1 MTIASPLVEFRG
13 VEKRYAAGGPAAV
26 ADLDLAIERGEFLTL
41 LGPSGS
47 GKTTTL
53 MMLAGFETP
62 SAGAILLGGASLA
75 DRPPYR
81 RNMGVVFQNYAL
93 FPHMSVAQNV
103 AFPLRV
109 RGIKGSEAAKK
120 VANALAL
127 VKLDGLGERRP
138 DALSGGQRQRVAL
151 ARALVFE
158 PDLVLMDEPL
168 GALDR
173 QLREHLQVEIKR
185 IQRALGLTI
194 VYVTHDQ
201 GEALTM
207 SDRIAV
213 FAGGRVQQVGR
224 PDAVYERPANAF
236 VAAFVGENNM
246 LTGTV
251 VTRHDDQCA
260 IRLPGG
266 QIVRAMA
273 TGTMMPGDNVIAA
286 IRPEHVETGAAPPAC
301 CNAIEARVEE
311 LAYHGDHSRM
321 RAALDGG
328 GSLVIRTPSA
338 ADFRSGQLLPIG
350 WCTDRCFAFPAEDG
364 TAAWRKAVA

>member
-1 MTIASPLVEFRG
+1 MTAASPLVEFRG
-13 VEKRYAAGGPAAV
+13 VEKRYAADDPAAV

-62 SAGAILLGGASLA
+62 SAGEILLGGASLA
-75 DRPPYR
+75 NRPPYR

-93 FPHMSVAQNV
+93 FPHMSVAENV

-109 RGIKGSEAAKK
+109 RGIKGSEATKK

-185 IQRALGLTI
+185 IQRTLGLTI

-201 GEALTM
+201 DEALTM

-213 FAGGRVQQVGR
+213 FAGGRIQQIGR
-224 PDAVYERPANAF
+224 PDAIYETPANAF
-236 VAAFVGENNM
+236 VAGFVGENNM
-246 LTGTV
+246 LAGTV
-251 VTRHDDQCA
+251 VTRNDDQCA

-273 TGTMMPGDNVIAA
+273 AGAIMAGDAVVAA
-286 IRPEHVETGAAPPAC
+286 IRPEHVETSGTPLAC
-301 CNAIEARVEE
+301 CNAIEAQVEE
-311 LAYHGDHSRM
+311 LAYHGDHSRI

-328 GSLVIRTPSA
+328 GSLLIRTPA
-338 ADFRSGQLLPIG
+338 TPGVAPGQRIPVG
-350 WCTDRCFAFPAEDG
+350 WCTDRCFAFPAEDR
-364 TAAWRKAVA
+364 AALRQREAA

>member
-1 MTIASPLVEFRG
+1 MSAAPPLVEFRG
-13 VEKRYAAGGPAAV
+13 VGKRYAASGPAAV
-26 ADLDLAIERGEFLTL
+26 ADLDLTIERGEFLTL

-62 SAGAILLGGASLA
+62 SAGEILLGGASLA
-75 DRPPYR
+75 GRPPYR

-93 FPHMSVAQNV
+93 FPHMSVADNI
-103 AFPLRV
+103 AFPLGV
-109 RGIKGSEAAKK
+109 RGIKGSDAARK
-120 VANALAL
+120 VAAVLAL
-127 VKLDGLGERRP
+127 VKLEGLGDRRP

-173 QLREHLQVEIKR
+173 QLREHLQFEIKR

-213 FAGGRVQQVGR
+213 FAGGRIQQIGR
-224 PDAVYERPANAF
+224 PDTIYETPANAF
-236 VAAFVGENNM
+236 VAGFVGENNM
-246 LTGTV
+246 LPGTV
-251 VTRHDDQCA
+251 IMRHEDQCA
-260 IRLPGG
+260 IRLAGG

-273 TGTMMPGDNVIAA
+273 TGAMMAGDDVIAA
-286 IRPEHVETGAAPPAC
+286 IRPEHVETGVAPPAC

-311 LAYHGDHSRM
+311 FAYHGDHSRI

-328 GSLVIRTPSA
+328 VSLVIRMPA
-338 ADFRSGQLLPIG
+338 AGDIVTGQRLAIG
-350 WCTDRCFAFPAEDG
+350 WCTDRCLAFAADDGPA
-364 TAAWRKAVA
+364 ARRKAVA

>member
-138 DALSGGQRQRVAL
+138 DALSGGQRHCGRSWCW
-151 ARALVFE
+151 
-158 PDLVLMDEPL
+158 
-168 GALDR
+168 R
-173 QLREHLQVEIKR
+173 QIE
-185 IQRALGLTI
+185 
-194 VYVTHDQ
+194 
-201 GEALTM
+201 
-207 SDRIAV
+207 
-213 FAGGRVQQVGR
+213 GGRIS
-224 PDAVYERPANAF
+224 
-236 VAAFVGENNM
+236 
-246 LTGTV
+246 
-251 VTRHDDQCA
+251 
-260 IRLPGG
+260 IR
-266 QIVRAMA
+266 RS
-273 TGTMMPGDNVIAA
+273 
-286 IRPEHVETGAAPPAC
+286 
-301 CNAIEARVEE
+301 
-311 LAYHGDHSRM
+311 LAYPR
-321 RAALDGG
+321 
-328 GSLVIRTPSA
+328 
-338 ADFRSGQLLPIG
+338 
-350 WCTDRCFAFPAEDG
+350 
-364 TAAWRKAVA
+364 